1 MTQFTYM
8 AIKVADEDQFN
19 QVAEKLREQ
28 GYEADGN
35 PFYSTWSIGRT
46 HVITYENGKFSLHPH
61 SGTTPR
67 IRYTFEQ
74 FMKL

>member
-19 QVAEKLREQ
+19 QVAEKLRGM
-28 GYEADGN
+28 GYRADKD
-35 PFYSTWSIGRT
+35 PFYSTWSKGKKF
-46 HVITYENGKFSLHPH
+46 VIATSYFGFGLYSH
-61 SGTTPR
+61 SGTSNPT
-67 IRYTFEQ
+67 RYTYEQ